1 MKKLFLSGLVIL
13 TVHISFAQLT
23 KEIFYKSLFGKDSL
37 VDYVLLNKEK
47 FRLQF
52 VVTDIQRDTLGLPSF
67 TTFDFSTDSYFYPA
81 SLVKLPTAI
90 ATLEIMDSLLIP
102 LDAYIKM
109 QSDVECGNNDFAQ
122 ATQNR
127 NIQLGLAME
136 NLISISDNKNY
147 SLFFHFVGPKEL
159 NNKLKR
165 KGLSKTHIYSS
176 FSGCPKGVEIKTNS
190 FSIFNSLGVL
200 LYKKPVTFLESTSYI
215 NNLTY
220 SSNKLIGRQQIKD
233 GKIINKAYDF
243 NYNLDYSLN
252 DIHKALFKLVFPKHF
267 ESEQSFSISE
277 KSRLFILN
285 LLAKYPREMQDK
297 SYHNL
302 KLYPDNFYKYS
313 IIGNNNSLAS
323 SGQYRI
329 FSKIGISYG
338 FVTET
343 AYIVDF
349 KKKKDYIF
357 SISMYVNQDEI
368 INDGVYEYE
377 KIARPFIANLSRI
390 IQDNLSHS
398 SNKITP
404 YTDAYF
410 NEIKVIIEP

>member
-1 MKKLFLSGLVIL
+1 M
-13 TVHISFAQLT
+13 
-23 KEIFYKSLFGKDSL
+23 
-37 VDYVLLNKEK
+37 
-47 FRLQF
+47 
-52 VVTDIQRDTLGLPSF
+52 
-67 TTFDFSTDSYFYPA
+67 
-81 SLVKLPTAI
+81 
-90 ATLEIMDSLLIP
+90 
-102 LDAYIKM
+102 
-109 QSDVECGNNDFAQ
+109 
-122 ATQNR
+122 
-127 NIQLGLAME
+127 
-136 NLISISDNKNY
+136 
-147 SLFFHFVGPKEL
+147 
-159 NNKLKR
+159 
-165 KGLSKTHIYSS
+165 
-176 FSGCPKGVEIKTNS
+176 
-190 FSIFNSLGVL
+190 
-200 LYKKPVTFLESTSYI
+200 
-215 NNLTY
+215 
-220 SSNKLIGRQQIKD
+220 
-233 GKIINKAYDF
+233 
-243 NYNLDYSLN
+243 
-252 DIHKALFKLVFPKHF
+252 VFPKHF

-285 LLAKYPREMQDK
+285 LLAKYPREIQDK